1 MKYTLQEL
9 MHMKGTPEPVR
20 SALQAMSDDIA
31 RLNAKPDVFPHA
43 HRLAL
48 ELECLLLS
56 CKDTAAVSKWWDSSN
71 DALEQWR
78 EFCRTELQPKA
89 T

>member
-9 MHMKGTPEPVR
+9 MYMQGTSEPVR
-20 SALQAMSDDIA
+20 YALQAMSDEIA
-31 RLNAKPDVFPHA
+31 RLNEKPDAFPQA

-71 DALEQWR
+71 EALEQWR
-78 EFCRTELQPKA
+78 GFCRIELQPSD
-89 T
+89 

>member
-9 MHMKGTPEPVR
+9 MDMKGTPEPVR

-31 RLNAKPDVFPHA
+31 RLNAKPDAFPHA

-56 CKDTAAVSKWWDSSN
+56 CNDTAAVSKWWDSSN